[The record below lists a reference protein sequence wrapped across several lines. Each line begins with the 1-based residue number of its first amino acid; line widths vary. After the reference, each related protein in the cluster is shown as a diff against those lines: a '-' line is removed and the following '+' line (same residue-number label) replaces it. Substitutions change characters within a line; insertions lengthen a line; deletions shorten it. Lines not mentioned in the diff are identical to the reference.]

1 VRFGSVTAAARNR
14 VSLPHSG
21 APTPP
26 DEANLSAEVMIEAAA
41 DPCAP
46 VPAGG
51 EVPPGPSSESRRGG
65 VTLEVVIPARNEE
78 RRLPETL
85 EVLCDYLAGQSY
97 TASIVVVDNGSVDR
111 TPDIV
116 SDWPKTPVNVH
127 LVGCSTPGKGAAV
140 RRGVLTSTAD
150 FIGFMDADLATPVDT
165 LDRVMPLLRQGNP
178 IVVGS
183 RRCAGAAYEAA
194 QPLTRRICGEGFRRL
209 ARSVVDNVHD
219 TQCGFKFF
227 RGDVARTLF
236 AACQI
241 NGFAFDLEVLA
252 IAQRSGCPAIEIPV
266 RWTARDGST
275 LRLATHGREIARELA
290 NIRHTV
296 RRLDRSRHSEMV
308 SVRGALAG

>member
-1 VRFGSVTAAARNR
+1 
-14 VSLPHSG
+14 
-21 APTPP
+21 
-26 DEANLSAEVMIEAAA
+26 
-41 DPCAP
+41 
-46 VPAGG
+46 
-51 EVPPGPSSESRRGG
+51 

-116 SDWPKTPVNVH
+116 SGWPKTPVNVH

-165 LDRVMPLLRQGNP
+165 LDRVNP